1 MITKL
6 INQIEIDFALWNKMR
21 TSGAGFIVA
30 ILMFLHYN
38 ISELPNFG
46 DVRVTRKPKANV

>member
-6 INQIEIDFALWNKMR
+6 INQIEIDFALGNKMR